1 MGNMGT
7 DTYDSANKAKDYGTN
22 YQKPIGSETYDSNT
36 RAGNLGSGVNTGAY
50 GSATQDYGSNPMN
63 TGIGES
69 QMSNKMD
76 SEFCKASQPH
86 LPASPLATSI
96 LTAHFK

>member
-7 DTYDSANKAKDYGTN
+7 DTYDSANKAKDYDTG
-22 YQKPIGSETYDSNT
+22 YQKPIGSETYGSNT
-36 RAGNLGSGVNTGAY
+36 RAGDLGSGMNTDSY

-69 QMSNKMD
+69 QVSNKMD
-76 SEFCKASQPH
+76 SGFGKTSTPH
-86 LPASPLATSI
+86 LAFGPL
-96 LTAHFK
+96 